1 MRHLGALVGLETGDT
16 LFGDRRAEAFAAWR
30 RFIERLAAR
39 RPTVLVLEDL
49 HWADDALLDF
59 VEYLLAWAAD
69 VQLLVLC
76 TARPE
81 LFERRPG
88 WRAHSST
95 SHIVSLTP
103 LSDPETHEL
112 LDALLG
118 SALLPPA
125 MRSALLAGATGNPL
139 YAQEFVRMLKDR
151 GMFVGREGE
160 RALEQNADFPVPDT
174 VLGIIAAR
182 LDAVPLEDRAVI
194 HDAAVIGKVFW
205 PDAVATIAERGRWA
219 VEEALRRLEE
229 RQLIRRKHESSVAG
243 EPEYA
248 FEHALIRD
256 VAYRTILRPLRA
268 EKHRRTAE
276 WLSSLAGARRD
287 RADAIAHHYV
297 TALENAEA
305 AGNAVPELRLA
316 ASTAIEAAAERAVSL
331 NSHAAAARLWEQAL
345 ELCLA
350 RRRPPPALA
359 ARAR

>member
-1 MRHLGALVGLETGDT
+1 M
-16 LFGDRRAEAFAAWR
+16 
-30 RFIERLAAR
+30 
-39 RPTVLVLEDL
+39 LVLEDL

-59 VEYLLAWAAD
+59 VEYLLAWTAD
-69 VQLLVLC
+69 VQLFVLC

-118 SALLPPA
+118 PALLSPA
-125 MRSALLAGATGNPL
+125 MRSTLLGGATGNPL
-139 YAQEFVRMLKDR
+139 YAQEFVRMLEDR
-151 GMFVGREGE
+151 GMLVGRAGE
-160 RALEQNADFPVPDT
+160 RALERTDDFPVPDT

-182 LDAVPLEDRAVI
+182 LDALPLEDKALI
-194 HDAAVIGKVFW
+194 QDASVIGKVFW
-205 PDAVATIAERGRWA
+205 PDAVARVAERGRWA
-219 VEEALRRLEE
+219 IEEALRRLEE

-276 WLSSLAGARRD
+276 WLFVARRCAARPGRRD
-287 RADAIAHHYV
+287 RPSLPH
-297 TALENAEA
+297 
-305 AGNAVPELRLA
+305 
-316 ASTAIEAAAERAVSL
+316 RARKRRS
-331 NSHAAAARLWEQAL
+331 RGT
-345 ELCLA
+345 
-350 RRRPPPALA
+350 RRPRTAACGVDRDRGSGGACRLPQFACCCRPAVGA
-359 ARAR
+359 GA